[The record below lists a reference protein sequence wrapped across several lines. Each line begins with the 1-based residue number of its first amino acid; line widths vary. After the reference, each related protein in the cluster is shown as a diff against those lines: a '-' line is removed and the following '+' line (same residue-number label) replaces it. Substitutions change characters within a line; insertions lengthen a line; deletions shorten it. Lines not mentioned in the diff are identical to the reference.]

1 MRTVTTLCL
10 LLWGVGTSAAAAPT
24 EAPALDFSGLSE
36 SARHEVQEA
45 MTEEF
50 CGCGAPHT
58 LAACLQTHPA
68 CQHSRREVQLAAI
81 LAKRGAIAAE
91 LGVTLAR
98 YNVSFREARAKLPVD
113 ERMCLGDAN
122 APATL
127 VEYADF
133 ECPVCGASR
142 PILEKFAQERP
153 GQVRLC
159 YLPFPLQ
166 QHPNA
171 MPAGQAALFAR
182 DHGKFWAVHDGLFDN
197 QTHLSPDVIK
207 DIVVRAGLPADAW
220 AKVLSSG
227 AYIQELETFRGSG
240 VTAGVQGTP
249 TVFLNGRLV
258 DFVPNAEVLQITLDD
273 ERDYQAHQG
282 KWSAG
287 DTR

>member
-1 MRTVTTLCL
+1 
-10 LLWGVGTSAAAAPT
+10 
-24 EAPALDFSGLSE
+24 
-36 SARHEVQEA
+36 

-81 LAKRGAIAAE
+81 LAQRGSTAAE

-113 ERMCLGDAN
+113 ERMCLGDTH

-133 ECPVCGASR
+133 ECPICGVTR
-142 PILEKFAQERP
+142 PILEKFVQDRP
-153 GQVRLC
+153 GLVRLC

-166 QHPNA
+166 QHPNSL
-171 MPAGQAALFAR
+171 PAGQAALFAR

-197 QTHLSPDVIK
+197 QKRLSPDVIK
-207 DIVVRAGLPADAW
+207 EIVVHAGLPADAW
-220 AKVLSSG
+220 AKALASG

-249 TVFLNGRLV
+249 SVFLNGRLV

-273 ERDYQAHQG
+273 EQDFQAHQG

>member
-1 MRTVTTLCL
+1 
-10 LLWGVGTSAAAAPT
+10 
-24 EAPALDFSGLSE
+24 
-36 SARHEVQEA
+36 
-45 MTEEF
+45 
-50 CGCGAPHT
+50 
-58 LAACLQTHPA
+58 
-68 CQHSRREVQLAAI
+68 
-81 LAKRGAIAAE
+81 
-91 LGVTLAR
+91 
-98 YNVSFREARAKLPVD
+98 
-113 ERMCLGDAN
+113 MCLGDAN

-127 VEYADF
+127 VESADF

-142 PILEKFAQERP
+142 PILEKFVQERP

-207 DIVVRAGLPADAW
+207 EIVVRAGLPADAW
-220 AKVLSSG
+220 AKALSSG

-273 ERDYQAHQG
+273 ERDFQAHQG

-287 DTR
+287 DSR